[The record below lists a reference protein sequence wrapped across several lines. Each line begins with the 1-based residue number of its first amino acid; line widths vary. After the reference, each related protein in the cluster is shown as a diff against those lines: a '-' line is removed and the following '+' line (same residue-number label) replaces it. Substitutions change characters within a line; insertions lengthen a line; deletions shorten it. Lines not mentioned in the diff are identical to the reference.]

1 MKDDKDIFNLL
12 IEVINQNNLNKDDI
26 HRSLEYAINNKV
38 NKEDIHRS
46 LAYARD
52 LEHGLSKLR
61 TFSQGV
67 SVFGSARLSEKGK
80 WCRLAEELGRKL
92 AQNGHT
98 VITGGGPSIMEAA
111 NKGAYEAGGKTIGLN
126 IQLAHEQH
134 INPYVTDS
142 MEFHYFFARKVML
155 TMSSKVYVYFPGGFG
170 TLDEFSEILLLMQE
184 GKMPKMPMFLI
195 GKSFWKPIDRWFGS
209 KMRSLKTIKPEDRK
223 IYRITDNID
232 EVVEAAN
239 KIGHPSI
246 YENIYDR
253 DKRAKTL

>member
-1 MKDDKDIFNLL
+1 MKDNEDIINVWLDA
-12 IEVINQNNLNKDDI
+12 INQNKLD
-26 HRSLEYAINNKV
+26 
-38 NKEDIHRS
+38 KEDVRRS
-46 LAYARD
+46 LAYAKD
-52 LEHGLSKLR
+52 LEQGLSKLR

-67 SVFGSARLSEKGK
+67 SIFGSARLSEKGK
-80 WCRLAEELGRKL
+80 YCRLAEELGRKL

-155 TMSSKVYVYFPGGFG
+155 TMASKVYVYFPGGFG
-170 TLDEFSEILLLMQE
+170 TLDEFSEILILMQE

-195 GKSFWKPIDRWFGS
+195 GKSFWKPLDRFFAT
-209 KMRSLKTIKPEDRK
+209 KMQPIKTIAPNDRK
-223 IYRITDNID
+223 IYRITDDID

-246 YENIYDR
+246 YENIYDHS
-253 DKRAKTL
+253 KSKYII

>member
-1 MKDDKDIFNLL
+1 MKDNEDIINVWLDA
-12 IEVINQNNLNKDDI
+12 INQNKLD
-26 HRSLEYAINNKV
+26 
-38 NKEDIHRS
+38 KEDVRRS
-46 LAYARD
+46 LAYAKD
-52 LEHGLSKLR
+52 LEQGLSKLR

-67 SVFGSARLSEKGK
+67 SIFGSARLSEKGK
-80 WCRLAEELGRKL
+80 YCRLAEELGRKL

-155 TMSSKVYVYFPGGFG
+155 TMASKVYVYFPGGFG
-170 TLDEFSEILLLMQE
+170 TLDEFSEILILMQE
-184 GKMPKMPMFLI
+184 GKMPRMPMFLI
-195 GKSFWKPIDRWFGS
+195 GKSFWKPLDRFFAT
-209 KMRSLKTIKPEDRK
+209 KMQPIKTIAPDDRK
-223 IYRITDNID
+223 IYRITDDID

-246 YENIYDR
+246 YENIYDHG
-253 DKRAKTL
+253 KSKYII

>member
-1 MKDDKDIFNLL
+1 MKDNEDIINVWLDA
-12 IEVINQNNLNKDDI
+12 INQNKLD
-26 HRSLEYAINNKV
+26 
-38 NKEDIHRS
+38 KEDVRRS
-46 LAYARD
+46 LAYAKD
-52 LEHGLSKLR
+52 LEQGLSKLR

-67 SVFGSARLSEKGK
+67 SIFGSARLSEKGK
-80 WCRLAEELGRKL
+80 YCRLAEELGRKL

-155 TMSSKVYVYFPGGFG
+155 TMASKVYVYFPGGFG
-170 TLDEFSEILLLMQE
+170 TLDEFSEILILMQE

-195 GKSFWKPIDRWFGS
+195 GKSFWKPLDRFFAT
-209 KMRSLKTIKPEDRK
+209 KMQPIKTIAPNDRK
-223 IYRITDNID
+223 IYRITDDID

-246 YENIYDR
+246 YENIYDHG
-253 DKRAKTL
+253 KSKYII